1 MKAWSARHALRSLTL
16 SVVDLIVFESDVGA
30 AGCVLLQQ
38 DEDECVYG
46 AWLCGCAFV
55 CVCFA
60 CEIVCVVGVVAILVS
75 IVVSIPACHAGDPGS
90 IPGREAFALCFLPF
104 TLCLLL
110 LVFCCLLFYCLLFC
124 FGALCSCALF
134 VLSFHSAFSTL
145 HRCSCAVLVVPGSYT

>member
-38 DEDECVYG
+38 DEDECAYG

-90 IPGREAFALCFLPF
+90 IPGREAFALCFL
-104 TLCLLL
+104 LCAI
-110 LVFCCLLFYCLLFC
+110 CC
-124 FGALCSCALF
+124 
-134 VLSFHSAFSTL
+134 VISTL
-145 HRCSCAVLVVPGSYT
+145 

>member
-60 CEIVCVVGVVAILVS
+60 CEIVCVVCVVAILVS

-90 IPGREAFALCFLPF
+90 IPGREAFALCFL
-104 TLCLLL
+104 LCAI
-110 LVFCCLLFYCLLFC
+110 CC
-124 FGALCSCALF
+124 
-134 VLSFHSAFSTL
+134 VISTL
-145 HRCSCAVLVVPGSYT
+145 